1 MVIPGEWSVH
11 GERSIYDSEWMS
23 LRMVDVE
30 TPSGT
35 RFEHHVVRMPN
46 HAAGTLVVV
55 EGRVL
60 LIWRHR
66 FVTDSWGWEI
76 PAGRIDVGESVAEAA
91 VRECIEETGWQPGVT
106 TPLIDWH
113 PCNGSIDLTFHVVRA
128 TDAKHVGEPTD
139 LDEAAAVDWV
149 PLDDIRL
156 MLRNGEIGDGL
167 SVVALLAEL
176 AGV

>member
-1 MVIPGEWSVH
+1 MAIPGEWSIH
-11 GERSIYDSEWMS
+11 GERSIYDSDWMN

-30 TPSGT
+30 TPSGQ

-55 EGRVL
+55 DEHVL

-76 PAGRIDVGESVAEAA
+76 PAGRIDPGESVADAA
-91 VRECIEETGWQPGVT
+91 VRECVEETGWRPGPT

-113 PCNGSIDLTFHVVRA
+113 PCNGSVDLTFHVVRSTEA
-128 TDAKHVGEPTD
+128 ELVGDPTD
-139 LDEAAAVDWV
+139 PDEAAAVEWV
-149 PLDDIRL
+149 PLADIRP
-156 MLRNGEIGDGL
+156 MLGDGEIGDGL